1 MASKYLQYDIKAFVD
16 SNPTIRWCP
25 HPGCGQ
31 AVQKP
36 HEEERVLSPLTDQRI
51 VDEPSETTSSYM
63 VHCGN
68 DHYFCW

>member
-1 MASKYLQYDIKAFVD
+1 MAKKYLQYDIKSFVD
-16 SNPTIRWCP
+16 TNPNIRWCP

-36 HEEERVLSPLTDQRI
+36 PQEYDIEDISPDCLF
-51 VDEPSETTSSYM
+51 

-68 DHYFCW
+68 DHYFCWYVLV

>member
-1 MASKYLQYDIKAFVD
+1 MAMKYLQYDIKSFVD
-16 SNPTIRWCP
+16 TNPNIRWCP

-36 HEEERVLSPLTDQRI
+36 SQEPLI
-51 VDEPSETTSSYM
+51 HGLVPDEKPNCLF

-68 DHYFCW
+68 DHYFCWYVYY